1 VISLGLS
8 YLSSGTAALAL
19 ALAASPA
26 RGMAAPPRDSESE
39 VPGGYYEAMDL
50 RGDDEPPD
58 GDKKV
63 TLGSVLFALGLI
75 QTGGGVSS
83 YLTATPRYCSSVY
96 GANVTDSTCSGLR
109 IYGIVGIA
117 FGGLMTV
124 TGATFLGW
132 GLIER
137 QRHRKWM
144 RERGFSLGPMLGPGQ
159 HGLTLGFRF

>member
-1 VISLGLS
+1 MIAALATHLS
-8 YLSSGTAALAL
+8 VGTAALGL
-19 ALAASPA
+19 ALA
-26 RGMAAPPRDSESE
+26 GPPRAMEESE
-39 VPGGYYEAMDL
+39 VPGGYHEAMDL
-50 RGDDEPPD
+50 RGDDEPVD

-83 YLTATPRYCSSVY
+83 YITATPRFCNSVY
-96 GANVTDSTCSGLR
+96 GSGVTEQTCAGLR

-117 FGGLMTV
+117 FGGLMAA

-144 RERGFSLGPMLGPGQ
+144 RERGFAVGPLLGPG
-159 HGLTLGFRF
+159 HGGLSLGFRF

>member
-1 VISLGLS
+1 MISLVFAN
-8 YLSSGTAALAL
+8 LSSGTVALAL
-19 ALAASPA
+19 ALSS
-26 RGMAAPPRDSESE
+26 AAPPREMQSE

-63 TLGSVLFALGLI
+63 TLGSVLFALGLL
-75 QTGGGVSS
+75 QAGGGVSS
-83 YLTATPRYCSSVY
+83 YLTATPRYCSGVY
-96 GANVTDSTCSGLR
+96 GSGVSDDTCAGLR
-109 IYGIVGIA
+109 IYGIVGAA

-144 RERGFSLGPMLGPGQ
+144 RERGFRAGPMFGPGRY
-159 HGLTLGFRF
+159 GLSLGFRF

>member
-1 VISLGLS
+1 MISLGLTS
-8 YLSSGTAALAL
+8 LASAHLSSGTAALAL
-19 ALAASPA
+19 ALSA
-26 RGMAAPPRDSESE
+26 AAPPRETQSE

-75 QTGGGVSS
+75 QAGGGTSS
-83 YLTATPRYCSSVY
+83 YITATPRYCSSVY
-96 GANVTDSTCSGLR
+96 GSGVSEQTCSGLR

-117 FGGLMTV
+117 FGGLMAV

-137 QRHRKWM
+137 QKHRTWM
-144 RERGFSLGPMLGPGQ
+144 RERGFSFGPMLGPGR
-159 HGLTLGFRF
+159 HGLTIGFRF

>member
-1 VISLGLS
+1 MISVVLTN
-8 YLSSGTAALAL
+8 LSSGTAALAL
-19 ALAASPA
+19 ALST
-26 RGMAAPPRDSESE
+26 AAPPRETESE

-83 YLTATPRYCSSVY
+83 YVTATPRFCSSVY
-96 GANVTDSTCSGLR
+96 GSGVSEDTCAGLR

-137 QRHRKWM
+137 QKHRKWM
-144 RERGFSLGPMLGPGQ
+144 RERGFSVGPMQGPGRF
-159 HGLTLGFRF
+159 GLSVGFRF

>member
-1 VISLGLS
+1 MISLALTH
-8 YLSSGTAALAL
+8 LSSGTAALAL
-19 ALAASPA
+19 ALSSVASP
-26 RGMAAPPRDSESE
+26 RHTESE

-50 RGDDEPPD
+50 RGDDEPVD

-63 TLGSVLFALGLI
+63 TLGSVLFALGLL
-75 QTGGGVSS
+75 QAGGGVSS

-96 GANVTDSTCSGLR
+96 GSSVSDSTCSGLR

-117 FGGLMTV
+117 FGGLMVV

-137 QRHRKWM
+137 QKHRKWM
-144 RERGFSLGPMLGPGQ
+144 KERGFSLGPMLGPGQ
-159 HGLTLGFRF
+159 RGLALGFRF